1 MMSMSRVIRYTAGLA
16 IVLAM
21 AAQVAQAAPDHLTWK
36 GEQVGPMRGPMA
48 ATPSVRRNE
57 LVLGSTVRQPN
68 AIIHV
73 TDSRGGSG
81 FDWGA
86 ASVGAVSVLAVVLV
100 AGGAAAGARNRRR
113 IAIP

>member
-16 IVLAM
+16 VVLAV

-36 GEQVGPMRGPMA
+36 GEQVGPNRGPMVS
-48 ATPSVRRNE
+48 TPNVPRNE
-57 LVLGSTVRQPN
+57 TVLGSTVRQSR

-73 TDSRGGSG
+73 TDTRGGNG
-81 FDWGA
+81 FDWAAASVGA
-86 ASVGAVSVLAVVLV
+86 ASVGAIVLL
-100 AGGAAAGARNRRR
+100 AGGAAAGVRNRRR